1 MYPAGEIPL
10 TLKSEEKEETV
21 FYKLRMIPL
30 ASLEKTNKD
39 LYDSLSTNL
48 IEAVTTGKPSGA
60 DVIWNSVWVSEDI
73 NPSTC
78 QSIQSVLGN
87 STAIT

>member
-10 TLKSEEKEETV
+10 AIKTEGREETV

-60 DVIWNSVWVSEDI
+60 DVIWNSQSGFQRT
-73 NPSTC
+73 STP
-78 QSIQSVLGN
+78 
-87 STAIT
+87 